1 MGRGRR
7 RGPKQ
12 LRFRTL
18 LDCQAK
24 YVDLIGDPRQ
34 QGKVSYSLRDCY
46 MGAFAMFYL
55 QDPAL
60 LEFQRRFQD
69 TIQRNN
75 LTTVFGVEE
84 IPADTQASRYSRQ
97 SRLWADLGCILGVF
111 SQASAVETAG
121 ALSVLQRLLSAHS
134 RWLTVL

>member
-1 MGRGRR
+1 MGRGRG

-18 LDCQAK
+18 LDWQSK
-24 YVDLIGDPRQ
+24 YVDLIGDLRQ
-34 QGKVSYSLRDCY
+34 QEKVTYRLQDCY
-46 MGAFAMFYL
+46 VGAFAMFYL

-75 LTTVFGVEE
+75 PTSVFGVEE
-84 IPADTQASRYSRQ
+84 IPADTPTGCAAPRAE
-97 SRLWADLGCILGVF
+97 ADC
-111 SQASAVETAG
+111 SPCA
-121 ALSVLQRLLSAHS
+121 
-134 RWLTVL
+134 

>member
-1 MGRGRR
+1 MGRGWG

-24 YVDLIGDPRQ
+24 YVDLIGDLRQ
-34 QGKVSYSLRDCY
+34 QGKVSYSLHDCY

-60 LEFQRRFQD
+60 LEFQRRFED

-75 LTTVFGVEE
+75 LTTVFGVDE
-84 IPADTQASRYSRQ
+84 IPADTQASRYNR
-97 SRLWADLGCILGVF
+97 
-111 SQASAVETAG
+111 
-121 ALSVLQRLLSAHS
+121 
-134 RWLTVL
+134 